1 VSAPLVSQRIA
12 RWRVPLGFVLGA
24 VVLWLAVPTW
34 TSLLFGARVA
44 AVGESIRI
52 WAAGHLEKSREVTRS
67 GPYRF
72 LRHPLYLGTSLMA
85 LGVSIAGGSLLVAL
99 IVLVYIG
106 TTIPAAIRAE
116 EAHLRAKFGGEY
128 DSYLQ
133 RESTP
138 MTRRFSLRRALDN
151 REHQSVAGLVA
162 ALALLALKVQ
172 LSLP

>member
-1 VSAPLVSQRIA
+1 MSAPLYSQRIA

-24 VVLWLAVPTW
+24 LVLWLARPTGA
-34 TSLLFGARVA
+34 SLLFGASVA

-72 LRHPLYLGTSLMA
+72 VRHPLYLGTSLMG
-85 LGVSIAGGSLLVAL
+85 LGVAIAGGSVVVAL

-116 EAHLRAKFGGEY
+116 EAHLRDKFGGEY
-128 DSYLQ
+128 DSYVQ
-133 RESTP
+133 CGSTP
-138 MTRRFSLRRALDN
+138 MTRRFSLTRAIGN
-151 REHQSVAGLVA
+151 REHHTVAGLVV